1 MAEKI
6 IITMDNEADD
16 DWLKHTKAG
25 IEEHGVT
32 LISNMMM
39 AAATE
44 ALSELNEAR
53 MGIVTRKSHC
63 FLTRGRIPLPSLPIT
78 TQIGPENSV
87 A

>member
-39 AAATE
+39 AEDDAEETAKT
-44 ALSELNEAR
+44 SEPDKQVKK
-53 MGIVTRKSHC
+53 GKK
-63 FLTRGRIPLPSLPIT
+63 
-78 TQIGPENSV
+78 
-87 A
+87 